1 MSNRPRLP
9 EEHFLNV
16 VLGAVDVDVL
26 LITGMKDKASVVA
39 LLHLVLDSRL
49 LESLDCCPS
58 FIFEN
63 DTVGSEAAIRFA
75 KVHLLSFCDEGLQRL
90 ANMVRLVPH
99 FPRSG
104 VEFCYVLNIS
114 Q

>member
-49 LESLDCCPS
+49 LEVCVKASKDMWR
-58 FIFEN
+58 
-63 DTVGSEAAIRFA
+63 AR
-75 KVHLLSFCDEGLQRL
+75 
-90 ANMVRLVPH
+90 
-99 FPRSG
+99 
-104 VEFCYVLNIS
+104 
-114 Q
+114 